1 MPTAQSVAHLGRT
14 LLEGASEGILITEN
28 GRAIIY
34 ANEAACR
41 LFGYE
46 PSEWT
51 GLSVSD
57 LVPQQIRA
65 AHQEMQSG
73 YLGHAAQKPMGIG
86 RDLTAVRKD
95 GTEFSVEIG
104 LTPLEVRGD
113 GTQLIA
119 AMITDITARKRLEEK
134 VVRLNKLLE
143 QQVLDRTR
151 ELNRSTAMYRTVA
164 RNYPNGTISVLDE
177 HLRYEFVEGKELF
190 SLKITSEELFG
201 SSYLDRLPEGVRALI
216 SDKLQR
222 ALQGK
227 EQQFE
232 IEHHGQTYRIDA
244 LPVSVEGDGKQNILV
259 VEQNITNVVKA
270 LKKERQLHELKSRFV
285 SMASH
290 EFRTPLSTIRSSA
303 ELAERHL
310 DMGNADRVSKH
321 LGKIGQGVTHLVSI
335 LDDYLSLE
343 KFEEGSW
350 QDGLEPVDIP
360 AEIRKVVAAQLQLAK
375 SEEAIICHCSP
386 MSRVEPSNSAALRGI
401 AANLISNAV
410 KYSPAGAPVQVRL
423 SLEENA
429 WHLEVTDQGMGIPP
443 ADQPNIFTRFFRG
456 DAASHIPGTGVG
468 LDLVQRYVEGLGGNI
483 SFESTPGEGS
493 TFWAVWPAQPAHPT
507 QQTHETTPS

>member
-1 MPTAQSVAHLGRT
+1 MPSSNTVAHLGRT
-14 LLEGASEGILITEN
+14 LLEGASDGILITEN
-28 GRAIIY
+28 GRAIVY

-41 LFGYE
+41 LFGYGAD
-46 PSEWT
+46 EWAT
-51 GLSVSD
+51 LKISD
-57 LVPQQIRA
+57 LVPVSIRA
-65 AHQEMQSG
+65 KHRAMQEG
-73 YLGHAAQKPMGIG
+73 YLGHSEQKPMGIG

-95 GTEFSVEIG
+95 GSEFSVEIG
-104 LTPLEVRGD
+104 LTPLETRED

-177 HLRYEFVEGKELF
+177 NLRYEFVEGKELF
-190 SLKITSEELFG
+190 SLKITSEELNG
-201 SSYLDRLPEGVRALI
+201 SAYLDRLPEGVRDFI
-216 SDKLQR
+216 CDKLQQ

-227 EQQFE
+227 DQQFE

-259 VEQNITNVVKA
+259 VEQNITNVVEA

-310 DMGNADRVSKH
+310 EMGNMERVGKH

-360 AEIRKVVAAQLQLAK
+360 AEIRKVVAAQQQLAK
-375 SEEAIICHCSP
+375 SDEAIICQCSP
-386 MSRVEPSNSAALRGI
+386 LNCVEPSNSAALRGI
-401 AANLISNAV
+401 AANLISNAI
-410 KYSPAGAPVQVRL
+410 KYSPAGSPVQVRL
-423 SLEENA
+423 SLKGGA
-429 WHLEVTDQGMGIPP
+429 WHLEVADQGMGIPE

-456 DAASHIPGTGVG
+456 DSASHIPGTGVG
-468 LDLVQRYVEGLGGNI
+468 LDLVQRYVEGLGGHI
-483 SFESTPGEGS
+483 SFESEPGAGS
-493 TFWAVWPAQPAHPT
+493 TFWAVWPAQKANNNI
-507 QQTHETTPS
+507 ENASS